1 MKHAKKSLFLPLCSR
16 ISSCCCFF
24 LLVLLT
30 SSHCCCTVAQP
41 SSAPS
46 LLEKG
51 NEAYSQGDLSTAASL
66 YESCLDS
73 DPNLHY
79 CAVNLA
85 SVLTDID
92 DPSHLPRAEELYR
105 SALQVDPTDA
115 DTSFNL
121 AMLLQDKKTHEATA
135 EAARLYG
142 ASVRAEPDR
151 WDAWANMASA
161 LSELGDR
168 PLDAIRSYERAVLI
182 IERAAEES
190 GEGENVDRDRYLS
203 KLYYGYGVQLADLT
217 PAACKQL
224 ADDPHSLLIGNNELD
239 DGDNADD
246 AAVIKRL
253 CTEAAQN
260 ALRSAA
266 ILDATNAQASHMLAA
281 LSAEDGGDEGVHRR
295 ASPEFVAALFDDF
308 ASTFDEKLG
317 SLEYRV
323 PGIIGAVAAKARGE
337 ENPFASALDAGC
349 GTGLAGRFLRPLVT
363 GPMIGVD
370 ISQRMLEKAAKCTLK
385 TGCGIEE
392 EEDALST
399 DGKDEKLYDAL
410 VALDLEAMT
419 LDETLLAPGL
429 SRSNSLTEKDKE
441 GFDLVVAADVM
452 VYFGSLDEVV
462 GNFAK
467 LSRPGASLMFTCERA
482 TNEEAPLGY
491 RLLTSGRF
499 SHTKDYVIKVAES
512 KKYSLSLYQ
521 EITPRMEKGVG
532 VKGHIFHFVKSGGN
546 EEL

>member
-1 MKHAKKSLFLPLCSR
+1 MKHAKKSLSLTLCSTGT
-16 ISSCCCFF
+16 CFF
-24 LLVLLT
+24 LLT
-30 SSHCCCTVAQP
+30 SSRCCCTVLAQP

-51 NEAYSQGDLSTAASL
+51 NEAYSQGDLSRAASL

-85 SVLTDID
+85 SVLTDIG

-105 SALQVDPTDA
+105 SALKVDPTDA

-121 AMLLQDKKTHEATA
+121 AMLLQDRKTHAATA
-135 EAARLYG
+135 EAAKLYG

-151 WDAWANMASA
+151 WDAWANMAAA

-217 PAACKQL
+217 PAACKEL

-239 DGDNADD
+239 GGDNADD
-246 AAVIKRL
+246 AAIKRL

-323 PGIIGAVAAKARGE
+323 PGIIGAMAAKARRE
-337 ENPFASALDAGC
+337 ENPFTSALDAGC

-363 GPMIGVD
+363 GPMVGVD
-370 ISQRMLEKAAKCTLK
+370 ISQNMLENAAKCTLK

-392 EEDALST
+392 EKDALST

-429 SRSNSLTEKDKE
+429 SRSDSLTEKDKE
-441 GFDLVVAADVM
+441 GFDLVVAADVL
-452 VYFGSLDEVV
+452 VYFGRLDEVL

-482 TNEEAPLGY
+482 TKKEAPLGY

-499 SHTKDYVIKVAES
+499 SHTKDYVIKVA
-512 KKYSLSLYQ
+512 KDLGYDTLSTYE

-532 VKGHIFHFVKSGGN
+532 VKGHIFHFVLKNGGN